1 MYVVL
6 TVSVKEIFLV
16 FMKFRF
22 GINTQHFFKFPRE
35 IFLISLFIKIAMVVE
50 SGENLIGY
58 LRNKNSGFKL
68 EKKKR
73 NRTKV

>member
-1 MYVVL
+1 
-6 TVSVKEIFLV
+6 
-16 FMKFRF
+16 
-22 GINTQHFFKFPRE
+22 
-35 IFLISLFIKIAMVVE
+35 MVVE

-68 EKKKR
+68 EKKR